1 MLKEIESHPRVAAL
15 TRNPLM
21 LVIVALIRHHQLRLP
36 ERRVELYQL
45 AVRMLLDTWNRLRSE
60 PGIDRGGTRLPL
72 ERLLPVWGRVA
83 EWIRREQPTG
93 FVHRADLQRKL
104 IEVLEEDEEEEPP

>member
-1 MLKEIESHPRVAAL
+1 
-15 TRNPLM
+15 
-21 LVIVALIRHHQLRLP
+21 
-36 ERRVELYQL
+36 
-45 AVRMLLDTWNRLRSE
+45 
-60 PGIDRGGTRLPL
+60 
-72 ERLLPVWGRVA
+72 VA